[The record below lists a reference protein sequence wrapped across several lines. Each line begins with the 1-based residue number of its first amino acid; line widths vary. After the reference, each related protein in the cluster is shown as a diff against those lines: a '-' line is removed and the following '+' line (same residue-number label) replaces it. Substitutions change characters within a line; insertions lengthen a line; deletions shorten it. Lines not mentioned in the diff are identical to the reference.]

1 MVSPG
6 MHFPPEYDEFTEY
19 RDHIADEPEI
29 CGVHNNANI
38 AFQVRGDNGLL
49 KFVSLWVDKVCWPQ
63 GRLGHRIEILKAEQ
77 TFRDVVF
84 PM

>member
-1 MVSPG
+1 MDNPFCMVSPG

-49 KFVSLWVDKVCWPQ
+49 KFVSLGLTRCVGHKVGLATVQ
-63 GRLGHRIEILKAEQ
+63 R
-77 TFRDVVF
+77 F
-84 PM
+84 